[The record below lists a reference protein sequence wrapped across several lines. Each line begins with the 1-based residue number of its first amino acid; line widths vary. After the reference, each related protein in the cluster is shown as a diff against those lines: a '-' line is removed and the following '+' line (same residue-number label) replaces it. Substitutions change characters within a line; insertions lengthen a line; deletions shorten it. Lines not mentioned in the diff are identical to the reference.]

1 MVLGCGRPVPGEAS
15 GGHAATHTAVSVTVE
30 GGEEWM
36 RWDEEVGEVVLEG
49 GGRECTM
56 HGWVK
61 RS

>member
-1 MVLGCGRPVPGEAS
+1 MWEAS
-15 GGHAATHTAVSVTVE
+15 ARRGVGGPCSNTYSGVSD
-30 GGEEWM
+30 GGGGGKEWM